1 MEQNFS
7 FEEIMNALVSDAE
20 SVSSALSV
28 EDKAKITKAG
38 ADAFAKGLEKVT
50 KDKHYRKRKTGEN
63 PHLADSILVQN
74 TNIDSIKDGNSIVGW
89 DYTKSRIGHL
99 IENGTRFPMYSKSGK
114 KYRKGGQV
122 AVTADPFVSTYRESS
137 EAQNAILEAESQ
149 VFSEILKK
157 RGAE

>member
-1 MEQNFS
+1 MAQNFS
-7 FEEIMNALVSDAE
+7 FEEIMNSLVSDAE
-20 SVSSALSV
+20 SVSSDLSV

-50 KDKHYRKRKTGEN
+50 KEKHYRNRKTGED
-63 PHLADSILVQN
+63 PHLADSIVSQN
-74 TNIDSIKDGNSIVGW
+74 KNIDGVKDGNSVVGW
-89 DYTKSRIGHL
+89 TTEKAHIARYIN
-99 IENGTRFPMYSKSGK
+99 NGTRFPMYSKSGK

-157 RGAE
+157 KGAE

>member
-1 MEQNFS
+1 MGQELN
-7 FEEIMNALVSDAE
+7 FEEIMNSLIEEAE
-20 SVSSALSV
+20 SVSTALTV

-38 ADAFAKGLEKVT
+38 ANAFAKGLEKVT
-50 KDKHYRKRKTGEN
+50 KEKHYRNRKTGEN

-74 TNIDSIKDGNSIVGW
+74 TNIDSIKDGNSTVGW
-89 DYTKSRIGHL
+89 DYTKSRVGHL

-157 RGAE
+157 KGAE

>member
-1 MEQNFS
+1 MAQTFNF
-7 FEEIMNALVSDAE
+7 EDIMQSLVDDAE
-20 SVSSALSV
+20 SISSNLSV

-38 ADAFAKGLEKVT
+38 ANVFAKGLEKVT
-50 KDKHYRKRKTGEN
+50 KDKHYRIRKTGKN

-74 TNIDSIKDGNSIVGW
+74 TNIDGIKDGNSTVGW
-89 DYTKSRIGHL
+89 DYTKSRVGNL
-99 IENGTRFPMYSKSGK
+99 IENGTRFPMYSKKGT

-122 AVTADPFVSTYRESS
+122 AITSDPFVSTYRESS

-157 RGAE
+157 KGAE